1 VRRRFVKTRD
11 EAARDLR
18 DSSPGCAA
26 PRRVTR
32 AVELPAAPR
41 DPSRRITRRAVH
53 RARYAPP
60 VVPSDTLRGPL
71 WTNLSRPVR
80 IAPAQA

>member
-1 VRRRFVKTRD
+1 MPTEEGAAGETAVCENARRGC
-11 EAARDLR
+11 AR
-18 DSSPGCAA
+18 SPGLESRM
-26 PRRVTR
+26 RR
-32 AVELPAAPR
+32 AAPR